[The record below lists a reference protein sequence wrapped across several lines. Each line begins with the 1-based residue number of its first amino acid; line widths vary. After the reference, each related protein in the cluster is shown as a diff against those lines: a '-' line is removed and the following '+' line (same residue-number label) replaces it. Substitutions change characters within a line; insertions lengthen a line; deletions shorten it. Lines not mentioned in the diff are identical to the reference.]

1 MRNTC
6 GGACEY
12 VCKVRVCGEAD
23 ELRKIGWMRQK
34 DPGESE
40 WRRTNRNSG
49 TCPRRKRRTQVAGAW
64 FATMRKAPAK
74 CSCQKTQRRGGR
86 GRSVGDADDQVNE
99 RISQQNG
106 QHGVLTAGPSTVK
119 WAKRTLFVH
128 SHCSSGVGTLLG
140 CNFHLRKYGIA
151 SMMIHGIQR
160 PK

>member
-1 MRNTC
+1 MS
-6 GGACEY
+6 CEN
-12 VCKVRVCGEAD
+12 REEAS
-23 ELRKIGWMRQK
+23 EG
-34 DPGESE
+34 PGESE
-40 WRRTNRNSG
+40 WRRTNRSSG

-86 GRSVGDADDQVNE
+86 GRSVGDADDQVDE

-106 QHGVLTAGPSTVK
+106 QNGMLTAGPSTVK